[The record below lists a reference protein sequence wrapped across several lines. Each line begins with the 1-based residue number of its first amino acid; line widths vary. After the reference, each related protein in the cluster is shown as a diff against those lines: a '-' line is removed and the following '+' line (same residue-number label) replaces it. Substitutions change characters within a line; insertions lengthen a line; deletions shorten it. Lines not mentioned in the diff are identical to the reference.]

1 MLLVVASSAEAQYF
15 GRNKVEYDSFDFR
28 VARTDHF
35 DIYFAAKD
43 EAAAADTAALA
54 ERWQA
59 RLARALDH
67 KLTER
72 QSLVLYGSHREFVQ
86 TNIVG
91 GAIGEGVGGVTE
103 GLRRRIV
110 MPFGY
115 SLAET
120 DHVLGH
126 EIAHAFQYQ
135 ISSRHGTSMYV
146 PLWFAEG
153 MAEYLSVGPSHP
165 QTTVMM
171 RDAVASGKLP
181 SIEALDRGPISPYR
195 SGHALWSW
203 MAYRFGESVVA
214 AALKQK
220 GRAGVLKRLERVTGL
235 EPEALEREWH
245 HWLRAT
251 FSADAVEG
259 PMQFTAVATGGRV
272 NLAPA
277 LSPDGRRVVFL
288 SERDRL
294 SVDLFLADARSGRI
308 ERKLLTTAARPEIES
323 LQSLRSAGAWSPDGR
338 QFAFAVVRNGQPT
351 LLIFDVERGSVS
363 RRVTL
368 PSLGEIASPSWAPD
382 GKALAFTALVAGA
395 TDLYLYELDAGR
407 LRPLT
412 ADPYADL
419 QPAWSPDGSRIAMAT
434 DRFTTDRPA
443 LAPGR
448 LELALV
454 ELATGSISR
463 VAAFEANHFSPQW
476 TPDSASIVFV
486 TDHAPGRLAR
496 VDLASGAAG
505 FAGELPG
512 AVSGLTLEGP
522 SLSVARHAGTVAVSV
537 YERGRFNIHV
547 ADVVPVAMPA
557 VAASTLPDSPVVSS
571 FPPPPKASAGLAEAR
586 VAREGGSRTEPSD
599 TPVEPN
605 ALESVEYRPRLQ
617 FDGVLQPY
625 VATGGSAF
633 GSFVR
638 GGAAF
643 SFGDMLGGERLGIA
657 VQAGTRRTDLAVQV
671 QYLNRDSR
679 WNWGVAAEVMPYARG
694 RTRTLAESDGAV
706 VVRESAREMQFHSR
720 LAGLLAYPFSRTRR
734 LELSAGLRHITY
746 EHELRRREYARP
758 GGRLVGE
765 TDESVPGVQP
775 AGFFESSAALVS
787 DRAVYGPVGPIL
799 GERWRV
805 ELSPAIGSL
814 RFAGVLADYRRYF
827 MPARPYTIAA
837 RVLHSARYGPDADD
851 PRLVPMFAGYRH
863 LVRGYDAAAF
873 GGCDKDG
880 DCNRFDALFGS
891 RLLVTNIELRVP
903 VAGAAAREVRY
914 GRLPAEAFLF
924 ADAGV
929 AWTGLDRPEFAGG
942 ARRLVR
948 SAGAGVRVNAFGMV
962 AEIGAARPFD
972 RARNGW
978 DFVFNLRPSF

>member
-15 GRNKVEYDSFDFR
+15 GRNKVEYDRFDFR
-28 VARTDHF
+28 LARTDHF

-43 EAAAADTAALA
+43 EAAAADVAALA
-54 ERWQA
+54 ERWLG

-72 QSLVLYGSHREFVQ
+72 QPLVLYGSHREFAQ

-126 EIAHAFQYQ
+126 EIAHAFQYE
-135 ISSRHGTSMYV
+135 ISSQHGSSMFV

-203 MAYRFGESVVA
+203 MTFRFGESVVA

-220 GRAGVLKRLERVTGL
+220 GRSGVLKRLEQVTGL
-235 EPEALEREWH
+235 KPEALEREWH
-245 HWLRAT
+245 DWLRAT
-251 FSADAVEG
+251 FSAHAVEG

-294 SVDLFLADARSGRI
+294 SVDLFLADARTGRI

-338 QFAFAVVRNGQPT
+338 QFAFAVVRNGQPA

-363 RRVTL
+363 RRVTV
-368 PSLGEIASPSWAPD
+368 PSLGEIAGPSWAPD
-382 GKALAFTALVAGA
+382 GKAIVLTGLVAGA

-412 ADPYADL
+412 ADPHADL
-419 QPAWSPDGSRIAMAT
+419 QPAWSPDGSRIAFVT

-443 LAPGR
+443 LEPGR
-448 LELALV
+448 LELAVV
-454 ELATGSISR
+454 ELASGGISR
-463 VAAFEANHFSPQW
+463 VAAFEANHYSPQW

-486 TDHAPGRLAR
+486 TDRAPGRLAR
-496 VDLASGAAG
+496 VELRSGAAG
-505 FAGELPG
+505 FAGDLSG

-522 SLSVARHAGTVAVSV
+522 SLSVARHAGTIAASV
-537 YERGRFNIHV
+537 YDRGRFSIHV
-547 ADVVPVAMPA
+547 AE
-557 VAASTLPDSPVVSS
+557 
-571 FPPPPKASAGLAEAR
+571 ASAAPA
-586 VAREGGSRTEPSD
+586 PSA
-599 TPVEPN
+599 PAPSAPAPSAPAPSAPSAPS
-605 ALESVEYRPRLQ
+605 ALQSVEYRPRLQ

-638 GGAAF
+638 GGAAL

-657 VQAGTRRTDLAVQV
+657 VQAGTRRSDLAVQV

-694 RTRTLAESDGAV
+694 RTRTLAESDGAI

-734 LELSAGLRHITY
+734 LELSAGLRHIVY

-765 TDESVPGVQP
+765 TDERLPGERP

-827 MPARPYTIAA
+827 MPARPYTVAA
-837 RVLHSARYGPDADD
+837 RVVHSARYGPDADD

-880 DCNRFDALFGS
+880 DCDRFDALFGS
-891 RLLVTNIELRVP
+891 RLLVTNLEVRVP
-903 VAGAAAREVRY
+903 IAGAAGREVPY

-929 AWTGLDRPEFAGG
+929 AWTGMDRPEFAGG